1 MYMMCG
7 WVGLLL
13 IAKLPW
19 WSRPVILLLSPWL
32 SITFSQLILP
42 MVITCC
48 ADGKKN
54 KVRYKLLFHRNL
66 FASSKNYYCWFDRDQ
81 MLNIS
86 KVSCI
91 VIAISTAL
99 RQHLEI
105 SNLLPAYILIYATRF
120 YNFSARIGT
129 FSEKDRIGKLD
140 EFYYQSCQNYC
151 PLKPE
156 LLEFAS
162 STSTFARTLASIT
175 TAAKTFKP

>member
-1 MYMMCG
+1 
-7 WVGLLL
+7 
-13 IAKLPW
+13 
-19 WSRPVILLLSPWL
+19 
-32 SITFSQLILP
+32 
-42 MVITCC
+42 
-48 ADGKKN
+48 
-54 KVRYKLLFHRNL
+54 
-66 FASSKNYYCWFDRDQ
+66 

-105 SNLLPAYILIYATRF
+105 SNLSAYILIYATRF

-129 FSEKDRIGKLD
+129 FSEKARIGKLD

-175 TAAKTFKP
+175 TADKTFKP

>member
-1 MYMMCG
+1 
-7 WVGLLL
+7 
-13 IAKLPW
+13 
-19 WSRPVILLLSPWL
+19 
-32 SITFSQLILP
+32 
-42 MVITCC
+42 
-48 ADGKKN
+48 
-54 KVRYKLLFHRNL
+54 
-66 FASSKNYYCWFDRDQ
+66 

-91 VIAISTAL
+91 VFAISTAP
-99 RQHLEI
+99 RQHIEI
-105 SNLLPAYILIYATRF
+105 NSLPAYILIYATRF

-129 FSEKDRIGKLD
+129 FSAKARIGKLD

>member
-1 MYMMCG
+1 
-7 WVGLLL
+7 
-13 IAKLPW
+13 
-19 WSRPVILLLSPWL
+19 
-32 SITFSQLILP
+32 
-42 MVITCC
+42 
-48 ADGKKN
+48 
-54 KVRYKLLFHRNL
+54 
-66 FASSKNYYCWFDRDQ
+66 

-99 RQHLEI
+99 RQHLEYQI
-105 SNLLPAYILIYATRF
+105 CCQP
-120 YNFSARIGT
+120 T
-129 FSEKDRIGKLD
+129 FSYMQPDFTTFHPELELSVKKLGIGKLD